1 MSNRD
6 AGNFFT
12 GMIIGTVIG
21 LALGFLFAPQS
32 GEETRELIRSKARVA
47 QEKAADL
54 SEKVKKTSAEIK
66 DKIQSQLD

>member
-12 GMIIGTVIG
+12 GMIIVTVIG

-47 QEKAADL
+47 KEKATDL
-54 SEKVKKTSAEIK
+54 SEKVKKTSTEIK